1 MFDPNSIFSLISKE
15 FRWFE
20 NHIKRRKEIRL
31 MRDLQNTSPCDEY
44 NNLLDCTQYIVGW
57 IFVYI
62 LNKTNALYNQFL
74 SPEH

>member
-20 NHIKRRKEIRL
+20 NNIKRINEIRL
-31 MRDLQNTSPCDEY
+31 LRDEQNTFPCDEY

-62 LNKTNALYNQFL
+62 LNKTNALFNQFL